1 MMLELLRIER
11 ERKYKTSTA
20 DLPILIIICYYKA
33 AYIPATSIYP
43 MPSISQDT
51 TLTLKMLL
59 QHLKRD
65 KRN

>member
-1 MMLELLRIER
+1 MLELRR

-20 DLPILIIICYYKA
+20 DLPILIIICYYNG

-43 MPSISQDT
+43 LLPSISQDT

>member
-1 MMLELLRIER
+1 MMLELRR

-33 AYIPATSIYP
+33 AYIPATIVSIHCP
-43 MPSISQDT
+43 LSHRIL
-51 TLTLKMLL
+51 LTLKRLL